1 MYDLVVMLIVAG
13 LAQLQVVCESYLDG
27 IDIKNPLMVKP
38 KLLLGNN
45 RTKEPGNEIH
55 GATRFTE
62 SQATWF
68 FANYDIIDHYAND
81 ASGFSCTL
89 MRRKNGS
96 DEENG
101 VYTLSMRS
109 TEFQFNSK
117 GGDWSRDGK
126 PGADGQINDNG
137 YALAQLSAM
146 EAYFKDLY
154 SGKRPAAIPTKPINV
169 TGYSLS
175 GNLASALA
183 LMHSHTTTARQLH
196 H

>member
-1 MYDLVVMLIVAG
+1 MSELSTWLEF
-13 LAQLQVVCESYLDG
+13 AQLQVVSESYLENV
-27 IDIKNPLMVKP
+27 DIRNPAVVAP

-62 SQATWF
+62 SQAEWF
-68 FANYDIIDHYAND
+68 FANYDIVDHYAND

-89 MRRKNGS
+89 MQNKTSG
-96 DEENG
+96 EH
-101 VYTLSMRS
+101 TLSMRS

-137 YALAQLSAM
+137 YAIAQLSAM

-154 SGKRPAAIPTKPINV
+154 SGKRPAAIPTQPINV
-169 TGYSLS
+169 TGYSRS

-183 LMHSHTTTARQLH
+183 LMHPNTTTSSQLRH
-196 H
+196 

>member
-1 MYDLVVMLIVAG
+1 MVS
-13 LAQLQVVCESYLDG
+13 ESYLDG
-27 IDIKNPLMVKP
+27 INCSKKLEATPR
-38 KLLLGNN
+38 LLLGNN
-45 RTKEPGNEIH
+45 RAPESGNEIR

-62 SQATWF
+62 SQAEWF
-68 FANYDIIDHYAND
+68 FANYDIVDHYAND

-89 MRRKNGS
+89 MRRKNS
-96 DEENG
+96 SNAEENG

-137 YALAQLSAM
+137 YAIAQLSAM

-183 LMHSHTTTARQLH
+183 LMHSHTTTLSQLH